1 MCSTRS
7 NLIKSLWKTLFM
19 QVEQPICKH
28 VMQNHYNIIT
38 VYDMNHVKCLEK
50 SKKEVDVK
58 HKEKTNV
65 GCQVYSG
72 IYNNTV

>member
-1 MCSTRS
+1 
-7 NLIKSLWKTLFM
+7 
-19 QVEQPICKH
+19 
-28 VMQNHYNIIT
+28 
-38 VYDMNHVKCLEK
+38 MNHVKCLEK

-72 IYNNTV
+72 IYNNIV